1 MLYWLVE
8 GQFFTLI
15 NLYTFKEKKFEGKQ
29 EVCNKCWVENLKE
42 RELLDDLGIDG
53 EDNSKKLF
61 HISRLCHPK
70 WWVGEETFFACLKC
84 TNQSI
89 TWRDWEKLCWRHS
102 E

>member
-1 MLYWLVE
+1 M
-8 GQFFTLI
+8 
-15 NLYTFKEKKFEGKQ
+15 
-29 EVCNKCWVENLKE
+29 ENLKE

-89 TWRDWEKLCWRHS
+89 T
-102 E
+102 